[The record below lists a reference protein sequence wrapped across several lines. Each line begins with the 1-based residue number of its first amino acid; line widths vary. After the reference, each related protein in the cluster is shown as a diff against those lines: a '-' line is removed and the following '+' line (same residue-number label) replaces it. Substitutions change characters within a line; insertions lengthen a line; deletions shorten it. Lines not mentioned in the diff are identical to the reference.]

1 MPIFFGEKML
11 KQSFVFLQ
19 TYDERKK
26 LCETPEERRL
36 FQTLDQRFMSD
47 LESDG
52 EDLLSRSLTWRSREC
67 EDLLHVLKERQEDP
81 LFRRSSSHPRKTR
94 REGEPSD
101 RQAPTQ
107 SLSGCQWATVTGAHR
122 ARMLAAARAP
132 VRVRVHEDF

>member
-1 MPIFFGEKML
+1 
-11 KQSFVFLQ
+11 
-19 TYDERKK
+19 
-26 LCETPEERRL
+26 
-36 FQTLDQRFMSD
+36 MSD

-67 EDLLHVLKERQEDP
+67 EDLLHTLKERHEDP

-101 RQAPTQ
+101 RQAPMQ

-122 ARMLAAARAP
+122 ARIYACMLAAARAP
-132 VRVRVHEDF
+132 VRVWVHEDF